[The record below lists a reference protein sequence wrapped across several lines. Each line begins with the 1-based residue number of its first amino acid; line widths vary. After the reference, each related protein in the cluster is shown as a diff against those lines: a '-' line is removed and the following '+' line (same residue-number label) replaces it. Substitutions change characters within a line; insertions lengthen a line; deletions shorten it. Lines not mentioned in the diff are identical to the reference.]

1 VDIYYFT
8 YTGTSKKIAN
18 WLGEKFKITP
28 KEIKT
33 YSLPYF
39 IWLFLSFIP
48 YFPVKAFFDVPSNQT
63 IIVGF
68 PKWTFNC
75 PPVTSF
81 LQRVSFERLL
91 LVITF
96 GGWREIPYGEFYKDL
111 ASKKSSLVKVHY
123 TKKSAWLEN
132 KNEQSGHSIELISNF
147 FS

>member
-1 VDIYYFT
+1 MDLYYFS
-8 YTGTSKKIAN
+8 YTGISLSVAKELSYLLKIP
-18 WLGEKFKITP
+18 P

-39 IWLFLSFIP
+39 FWLILSFIP
-48 YFPVKAFFDVPSNQT
+48 YLQVKISFEIPSSPYG
-63 IIVGF
+63 ILVF

-111 ASKKSSLVKVHY
+111 ASKKSSLVKVY
-123 TKKSAWLEN
+123 YIKKSAWLEN
-132 KNEQSGHSIELISNF
+132 KNEESGHLIELISSF

>member
-1 VDIYYFT
+1 MDIYYFT

-48 YFPVKAFFDVPSNQT
+48 YFPVKAFFDVPSNET
-63 IIVGF
+63 IIVCF

-75 PPVTSF
+75 PPITYF
-81 LQRVSFERLL
+81 LKKIYCRKLI
-91 LVITF
+91 LVITYK
-96 GGWREIPYGEFYKDL
+96 GWGERKYGEIYKNL
-111 ASKKSSLVKVHY
+111 VAKKIKEIKLIFVKR
-123 TKKSAWLEN
+123 KLWE
-132 KNEQSGHSIELISNF
+132 SGVYPEINI
-147 FS
+147 